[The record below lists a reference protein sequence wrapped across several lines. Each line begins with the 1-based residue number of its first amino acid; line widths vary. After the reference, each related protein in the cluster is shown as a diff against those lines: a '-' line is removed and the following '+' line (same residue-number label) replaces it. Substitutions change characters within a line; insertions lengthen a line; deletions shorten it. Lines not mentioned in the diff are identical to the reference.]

1 MVKFPEAEAR
11 KFHGVFI
18 CKKCGTKIKSSP
30 MSIAAGKV
38 HCRKCKAKAFRSVR
52 KK

>member
-11 KFHGVFI
+11 RFHGVFV
-18 CKKCGTKIKSSP
+18 CKRCSTKIKSSA
-30 MSIAAGKV
+30 MKIAGGKI
-38 HCRKCKAKAFRSVR
+38 HCRKCKGKAFRSVR

>member
-11 KFHGVFI
+11 KFHGVFV
-18 CKKCGTKIKSSP
+18 CKRCKTKIKSSP
-30 MSIAAGKV
+30 MKVADGKLL
-38 HCRKCKAKAFRSVR
+38 CRKCKSKAFRTVR